1 MDPHVRRAD
10 AHGARVHAVPVP
22 GRGRPVPGG
31 VPFVPGPECADD
43 DRVPREPLEAEE
55 EGVEEPVLE
64 GELEEELGDDLRD
77 AAPVAPGSRSR
88 RR

>member
-31 VPFVPGPECADD
+31 VPFVPGPERADD
-43 DRVPREPLEAEE
+43 EQVPREPLEAEE